1 MGAESKGANLKQL
14 TERMEWRIVPLSK
27 SHVQA
32 LIEEGF
38 NAYYSAPA
46 GKVATALLTLARLVL
61 DEATPGDRNDPE
73 ATEAH
78 VPICRISPLE
88 EVLTRWAE
96 IGEEE
101 QKRVVTIL
109 DAMGA
114 KDPVA
119 RAAHAVLVWAAQ
131 VYKLATRTDVNS

>member
-1 MGAESKGANLKQL
+1 MEYENHRSSLKQL

-32 LIEEGF
+32 LSEEGF

-61 DEATPGDRNDPE
+61 DEATPGHRNDPE
-73 ATEAH
+73 PIEER

-88 EVLTRWAE
+88 EALTGWANVDE
-96 IGEEE
+96 VE

-109 DAMGA
+109 DVMGA
-114 KDPVA
+114 KDPAA

-131 VYKLATRTDVNS
+131 VYKVATRAGANS